1 MKIADRTPFRNAG
14 GQIDIFGRMQA
25 TLKFGLG
32 WYARIQAQDIAIA
45 VLEKILDQ
53 NFILLRNVTLPDT
66 DIELPLVLIGTPGVY
81 LINVTHERGVYR
93 ARDDEWGTISGE
105 KFVPA
110 RVNQVQRTVKLGRV
124 LQIYLDRAGYKGALI
139 IEPILMSADPGMH
152 IESVRPVARIVMSDA
167 LERFAISLNQ
177 AKPVFN
183 PGKITEIA
191 QVILKGP
198 KKQAQAKPDAGAT
211 DATLVNEKQ
220 AAAQTLISTPPLI
233 NTPDSAAQPPNANP
247 AYSADTLNFSF
258 DEKKQDQQA
267 PFIPAAQSQATL
279 SSQSA
284 ASERSDDS
292 YGSLWDTSSQIFEE
306 SEPDAQAKSFSNPTF
321 AALQELPANAERALP
336 EAQPKTD
343 GKSSPASSAPRKTV
357 LLGMTKIQIIILGG
371 ILLFWLCA
379 MAGFAIFIY
388 FNL

>member
-1 MKIADRTPFRNAG
+1 
-14 GQIDIFGRMQA
+14 
-25 TLKFGLG
+25 
-32 WYARIQAQDIAIA
+32 
-45 VLEKILDQ
+45 
-53 NFILLRNVTLPDT
+53 
-66 DIELPLVLIGTPGVY
+66 
-81 LINVTHERGVYR
+81 
-93 ARDDEWGTISGE
+93 
-105 KFVPA
+105 
-110 RVNQVQRTVKLGRV
+110 
-124 LQIYLDRAGYKGALI
+124 
-139 IEPILMSADPGMH
+139 MH